1 MTPAVPGGTLTLDHF
16 RHEAFLYRGS
26 EEFVRGM
33 AAVVREGLEA
43 GEAVAVAEPP
53 DRLGQLRDSLGEDA
67 GEVRWLDMSR
77 VGTNPGR
84 LVGVWATALAETR
97 AAGRVL
103 RGIGEP
109 AFPGRR
115 AQELAEC
122 YLHELLLNEAF
133 ADGPGWLLVCPYDE
147 AALPSASL
155 AGAHRSHTRWSSAA
169 ARGTTGSAAGTA
181 LEDDLATASSAPL
194 PVPGGPVLR
203 GDFGPADV
211 PAVRHTVATWARSC
225 RLPADQVEL
234 LELVASELATNAVEH
249 GGGAGT
255 VALWSEPGAVV
266 VEVRDAGPGVAPMA
280 GRCPPGAEDPA
291 GLYLLHQLC
300 DLVQLR
306 SSAAGT
312 TVRVTT
318 WR

>member
-1 MTPAVPGGTLTLDHF
+1 MTAAAPAGTPALDVF
-16 RHEAFLYRGS
+16 RHEAFLYRGLD
-26 EEFVRGM
+26 EFVRGLS
-33 AAVVREGLEA
+33 AVVREGLDA
-43 GEAVAVAEPP
+43 GDAVVVAEPP
-53 DRLGQLRDSLGEDA
+53 DRLGLLRDALGSETDD
-67 GEVRWLDMSR
+67 VRWLDISR

-84 LVGVWATALAETR
+84 LVGVWATALAEAR
-97 AAGRVL
+97 ATGRVL
-103 RGIGEP
+103 RGIAEP

-115 AQELAEC
+115 PQELAEC
-122 YLHELLLNEAF
+122 HLHELLLHEAF

-147 AALPSASL
+147 GSLPSATL
-155 AGAHRSHTRWSSAA
+155 AGAHRSHTRWSSVA
-169 ARGTTGSAAGTA
+169 ARGATGAGGEELA
-181 LEDDLATASSAPL
+181 EDLAAASSAPL
-194 PVPGGPVLR
+194 PAPGSPVLR
-203 GDFGPADV
+203 GDFGPTDV
-211 PAVRHTVATWARSC
+211 PAVRHTVATWARSV

-255 VALWSEPGAVV
+255 VALWAEPGAVV
-266 VEVRDAGPGVAPMA
+266 VEVRDAGPGTGPLA
-280 GRCPPGAEDPA
+280 GRRPPEGDDPA

-300 DLVQLR
+300 DLVQVR